1 MFPTSRRETPAPR
14 ARSRSS
20 SSRSPLPAI
29 TSSTPCP
36 RRVFL
41 GNEEAVLARAKG
53 LGNPGGVRRHDRFR
67 GRHRREENVRKP
79 IHVPR
84 GVFYRGHHYRVGHS
98 KVTGQRTSSDVSHE
112 PQRNADAASIVP
124 ELLFEIALAGD
135 DKLDDPPPP
144 GQLARRLEQVLEALL
159 VHQTAGGE
167 QDEGG
172 GRKRELAPQIAAS
185 LRIRPEHLTRDSIGD
200 DLGSRAGPERKA
212 SLGKVAA
219 TSGDLGRAPERLPR
233 AEARGAAP
241 LRKKHVGAV
250 KAHDERRPA
259 RVERERGHRPARDHP
274 VGVHHVVASSSE
286 LLPERAQ
293 PGEDGERQHGVRRAA
308 ESDVGPERLGVAED
322 LERGRGRV
330 AIGTESDSFDGRR
343 SQIGPRGEHHRKLVS
358 AGGELAGDRL
368 DERRRRIAFELGK
381 RGGDGEDSHGGETRL
396 YTARFRHPHV
406 LFFPG
411 APHAFLDSAGI
422 RMNNVLFRH
431 CTERVIEAVNIGSME
446 LVNLRQNELTPEFV
460 LLGLLEQDGSETLRL
475 IEDLGLAPAQNKKSI
490 VDLILAAQRNK
501 LKLRREGSLQILVSP
516 QTAEVLRM
524 AKEEADQMG
533 DRFVGV
539 GAMFLALHR
548 EPAGLSARILRDL
561 GFRYERTKDSYLRQ
575 RGNRTVDDKRG
586 DTKFE
591 TLTKYTTDLT
601 DMARR
606 GALDPVVGREEEIR
620 RLIQILLRRKK
631 NNPVLIGEPGVGKTV
646 IVEGLAQRI
655 ASAEVPDTLMG
666 KRVLM
671 LEMSEVVSGSK
682 FRGEFEE
689 RLKTIKEEV
698 LAAGGQVILFI
709 DDIHTVVGAGNVEGG
724 LDASNMLKGALAR
737 GQLRCIGA
745 STLEEYKKHIERDK
759 ALERRFQSILIKEPT
774 VAETLRILK
783 GLQRNYELHH
793 NVVFSDDAVDAAAKL
808 AERYIA
814 DRFLPDKALD
824 LLDEAGARKH
834 LELVYAPPEIRRVK
848 RDRDK
853 LLSQQREA
861 YQAQDYERAALCQQ
875 DLIRLESDLK
885 TMMQE
890 WRESRRPEDS
900 AVGTEDIARVV
911 QGWAGIPV
919 TRMLESEAQ
928 KLNRMEENIHRRIV
942 GQENAV
948 HAVSDAIRRNRAG
961 LKGRKR
967 PIGSF
972 VFLGPTGVGK
982 TELAKALA
990 EFLLDDEERLIRLD
1004 MSEYMERH
1012 SVSKMIGSPPGYI
1025 GYGEGGQLTE
1035 KVRRNPYSVLLLDE
1049 IEKAHPDVYHMLLQ
1063 ILEDGRLTDAQ
1074 GRTVSFVNTIIIAT
1088 SNIGSED
1095 ITREYGS
1102 IGFSTPVSSR
1112 KYEEI
1117 RDRVMRAVKKV
1128 FKPEL
1133 LNRIDDLIVFHQLE
1147 KHHIR
1152 LIVDLVL
1159 ADLGKRLA
1167 EQDLGIQVTDA
1178 VKEKLADDSY
1188 DPVYGARPLRR
1199 QVESQIENVLAHQ
1212 LIAGKIKKSDRV
1224 LVSLQDG
1231 NVVSTRIPR
1240 DEAALASQPVPAS
1253 GARGTRRS

>member
-1 MFPTSRRETPAPR
+1 
-14 ARSRSS
+14 
-20 SSRSPLPAI
+20 
-29 TSSTPCP
+29 
-36 RRVFL
+36 
-41 GNEEAVLARAKG
+41 
-53 LGNPGGVRRHDRFR
+53 
-67 GRHRREENVRKP
+67 
-79 IHVPR
+79 
-84 GVFYRGHHYRVGHS
+84 
-98 KVTGQRTSSDVSHE
+98 
-112 PQRNADAASIVP
+112 
-124 ELLFEIALAGD
+124 
-135 DKLDDPPPP
+135 
-144 GQLARRLEQVLEALL
+144 
-159 VHQTAGGE
+159 
-167 QDEGG
+167 
-172 GRKRELAPQIAAS
+172 
-185 LRIRPEHLTRDSIGD
+185 
-200 DLGSRAGPERKA
+200 
-212 SLGKVAA
+212 
-219 TSGDLGRAPERLPR
+219 
-233 AEARGAAP
+233 
-241 LRKKHVGAV
+241 
-250 KAHDERRPA
+250 
-259 RVERERGHRPARDHP
+259 
-274 VGVHHVVASSSE
+274 
-286 LLPERAQ
+286 
-293 PGEDGERQHGVRRAA
+293 
-308 ESDVGPERLGVAED
+308 
-322 LERGRGRV
+322 
-330 AIGTESDSFDGRR
+330 
-343 SQIGPRGEHHRKLVS
+343 
-358 AGGELAGDRL
+358 
-368 DERRRRIAFELGK
+368 
-381 RGGDGEDSHGGETRL
+381 
-396 YTARFRHPHV
+396 
-406 LFFPG
+406 
-411 APHAFLDSAGI
+411 
-422 RMNNVLFRH
+422 MNNVLFRH

-475 IEDLGLAPAQNKKSI
+475 IEDLGLSSGQTKKSI
-490 VDLILAAQRNK
+490 VDLIMAAQRNK

-561 GFRYERTKDSYLRQ
+561 GFRYERTKDAYLKQ
-575 RGNRTVDDKRG
+575 RGTRTVDDKRG

-591 TLTKYTTDLT
+591 TLTKYTSDLT
-601 DMARR
+601 EMARR
-606 GALDPVVGREEEIR
+606 GLLDPVVGREEEVR
-620 RLIQILLRRKK
+620 RLIQVLLRRKK

-655 ASAEVPDTLMG
+655 ASAEVPDTLVG

-745 STLEEYKKHIERDK
+745 STLEEYKKHIEKDK
-759 ALERRFQSILIKEPT
+759 ALERRFQSILIKEPS
-774 VAETLRILK
+774 VPETLRILK

-861 YQAQDYERAALCQQ
+861 YQGQDYERAALCQQ
-875 DLIRLESDLK
+875 DLLRLESDLK
-885 TMMQE
+885 AMMQE

-900 AVGTEDIARVV
+900 AVGSEDIARVV

-928 KLNRMEENIHRRIV
+928 KLSRMEENIHRRIV

-972 VFLGPTGVGK
+972 IFLGPTGVGK

-1012 SVSKMIGSPPGYI
+1012 SVSKMIGSPPGYV

-1102 IGFSTPVSSR
+1102 IGFATPVSSR

-1117 RDRVMRAVKKV
+1117 KDRVMRAVKKV

-1147 KHHIR
+1147 KYHIR
-1152 LIVDLVL
+1152 AIVDLIL
-1159 ADLGKRLA
+1159 GDLGKRLA

-1178 VKEKLADDSY
+1178 VKEKLADDGY

-1212 LIAGKIKKSDRV
+1212 LIAGKIKKGDRV

-1240 DEAALASQPVPAS
+1240 EQVMASQPVPAP
-1253 GARGTRRS
+1253 GTRGTRNR

>member
-1 MFPTSRRETPAPR
+1 
-14 ARSRSS
+14 
-20 SSRSPLPAI
+20 
-29 TSSTPCP
+29 
-36 RRVFL
+36 
-41 GNEEAVLARAKG
+41 
-53 LGNPGGVRRHDRFR
+53 
-67 GRHRREENVRKP
+67 
-79 IHVPR
+79 
-84 GVFYRGHHYRVGHS
+84 
-98 KVTGQRTSSDVSHE
+98 
-112 PQRNADAASIVP
+112 
-124 ELLFEIALAGD
+124 
-135 DKLDDPPPP
+135 
-144 GQLARRLEQVLEALL
+144 
-159 VHQTAGGE
+159 
-167 QDEGG
+167 
-172 GRKRELAPQIAAS
+172 
-185 LRIRPEHLTRDSIGD
+185 
-200 DLGSRAGPERKA
+200 
-212 SLGKVAA
+212 
-219 TSGDLGRAPERLPR
+219 
-233 AEARGAAP
+233 
-241 LRKKHVGAV
+241 
-250 KAHDERRPA
+250 
-259 RVERERGHRPARDHP
+259 
-274 VGVHHVVASSSE
+274 
-286 LLPERAQ
+286 
-293 PGEDGERQHGVRRAA
+293 
-308 ESDVGPERLGVAED
+308 
-322 LERGRGRV
+322 
-330 AIGTESDSFDGRR
+330 
-343 SQIGPRGEHHRKLVS
+343 
-358 AGGELAGDRL
+358 
-368 DERRRRIAFELGK
+368 
-381 RGGDGEDSHGGETRL
+381 
-396 YTARFRHPHV
+396 
-406 LFFPG
+406 
-411 APHAFLDSAGI
+411 
-422 RMNNVLFRH
+422 MNNVLFRH

-460 LLGLLEQDGSETLRL
+460 LLGLLEQDNSETLRL
-475 IEDLGLAPAQNKKSI
+475 IEELGHPSAQTKKSI
-490 VDLILAAQRNK
+490 LDLILAAQRNK

-524 AKEEADQMG
+524 AKEEADNLG
-533 DRFVGV
+533 DRFVGI

-561 GFRYERTKDSYLRQ
+561 GFRYEKTKEAYLRQ

-591 TLTKYTTDLT
+591 TLQKYTTDLT
-601 DMARR
+601 ELARQ
-606 GALDPVVGREEEIR
+606 GELDPVIGREEEIR

-655 ASAEVPDTLMG
+655 ADAEVPDTLAN

-698 LAAGGQVILFI
+698 LAAQGQVILFI
-709 DDIHTVVGAGNVEGG
+709 DELHTVVGAGNVEGG
-724 LDASNMLKGALAR
+724 LDASNMLKSALAR

-745 STLEEYKKHIERDK
+745 TTLEDYKKHIEKDK
-759 ALERRFQSILIKEPT
+759 ALERRFQSILIREPS
-774 VAETLRILK
+774 VEETKRILK

-793 NVVFSDDAVDAAAKL
+793 NVSFSDEAVDSAAKL
-808 AERYIA
+808 SERYIA

-824 LLDEAGARKH
+824 LLDEAGSRKH

-853 LLSQQREA
+853 LVSQQREA

-875 DLIRLESDLK
+875 NIMRLESDLRQ
-885 TMMQE
+885 MMAS

-900 AVGTEDIARVV
+900 AVGSEDIARVV

-928 KLNRMEENIHRRIV
+928 KLTRMEENIHQRIV

-948 HAVSDAIRRNRAG
+948 RAVSDAIRRNRAG
-961 LKGRKR
+961 LKGRRR

-972 VFLGPTGVGK
+972 IFLGPTGVGK

-1012 SVSKMIGSPPGYI
+1012 SVSKMIGSPPGYV

-1074 GRTVSFVNTIIIAT
+1074 GRTISFHNTIIIAT

-1095 ITREYGS
+1095 ITREYTS
-1102 IGFSTPVSSR
+1102 IGFASPLSSR

-1117 RDRVMRAVKKV
+1117 KTRVMRQVKKI

-1147 KHHIR
+1147 MDHIR
-1152 LIVDLVL
+1152 SIVELTLGDLS
-1159 ADLGKRLA
+1159 ARLA
-1167 EQDLGIQVTDA
+1167 EQGLAIHVTEA
-1178 VKEKLADDSY
+1178 VKEKLANDGY

-1199 QVESQIENVLAHQ
+1199 EVESQIENILAHQ
-1212 LIAGKIKKSDRV
+1212 LISGALKRGDRV
-1224 LVSLQDG
+1224 FVSLRDG
-1231 NVVSTRIPR
+1231 KVITSVATR
-1240 DEAALASQPVPAS
+1240 DEALASQAVPAP
-1253 GARGTRRS
+1253 GTRGTGN